1 MPTPWRS
8 MPPDFPADAATV
20 WVRRWWFGNP
30 FQAVWRNASQDFLY
44 AGAYAIGWQ
53 FIARWRP
60 L

>member
-1 MPTPWRS
+1 